1 MPSRAFR
8 KGSALITCMIFLVV
22 FTALAVGLAS
32 MSGANLQIAGN
43 QRQANQAFASAES
56 GLEVVR
62 YWLSR
67 VRIPSSTPV
76 EEYLTAVILA
86 VQGDLLTNGISNV
99 VLNSDGSIPPVIV
112 EPTAGQS
119 FSGKISTDPT
129 DPAVILVCVK
139 GESRQ
144 AARTIKVEYAIEPYR
159 FPIFNYGVAT
169 KGALQFPRNPTLR
182 GAVENWEADIY
193 VESANSITAV
203 EVGGNTNFDGN
214 IDIGNSLATVNFHGD
229 VNIAGQHGQPA
240 IDNHVTFGAEPV
252 EFPIPETDPFLT
264 YATGPVIDKVTD
276 LSNSMTLVN
285 AVGRAGTNP
294 IFLGNVVIQGILF
307 IEQPN
312 QAAFTRN
319 VSLQG
324 IIVANGDASAP
335 GTNQIG
341 FAGNFAS
348 GPYPSD
354 SQFDAIRKEIGSSI
368 LAPGF
373 GVSFTGNFAS
383 VNGVMAASSLYF
395 SSNASAIVKGTMIS
409 YSPDATRVD
418 GNISMTFDRAAMVEI
433 PAGFDLLRV
442 LTYKPASYAIVL

>member
-119 FSGKISTDPT
+119 LSGKISTDPT
-129 DPAVILVCVK
+129 DPTVILVCVT

-312 QAAFTRN
+312 QATFTRN

-335 GTNQIG
+335 GTNQIS

-383 VNGVMAASSLYF
+383 VNGVMAASNLHF

>member
-1 MPSRAFR
+1 
-8 KGSALITCMIFLVV
+8 
-22 FTALAVGLAS
+22 
-32 MSGANLQIAGN
+32 
-43 QRQANQAFASAES
+43 
-56 GLEVVR
+56 
-62 YWLSR
+62 
-67 VRIPSSTPV
+67 
-76 EEYLTAVILA
+76 
-86 VQGDLLTNGISNV
+86 
-99 VLNSDGSIPPVIV
+99 
-112 EPTAGQS
+112 
-119 FSGKISTDPT
+119 
-129 DPAVILVCVK
+129 
-139 GESRQ
+139 
-144 AARTIKVEYAIEPYR
+144 
-159 FPIFNYGVAT
+159 
-169 KGALQFPRNPTLR
+169 
-182 GAVENWEADIY
+182 VENWEADIY

-214 IDIGNSLATVNFHGD
+214 IDIGNSLATVNSHGD

-312 QAAFTRN
+312 QATFTRN

-335 GTNQIG
+335 GTNQIS

-383 VNGVMAASSLYF
+383 VNGVMAASNLHF